1 MKFDGK
7 LVLITGAATG
17 IGRATARSLG
27 QLGARVVI
35 VDINE
40 DGAKEAA
47 KSVPGGKAVA
57 FRCNLANDQEVA
69 DLQRQV
75 ESSCGVV
82 DILINNAAKPPVTG
96 SILNV
101 GLDQFQAAFDVNV
114 LGYLRTIKAFLPGML
129 ERNAGHIVN
138 TSSAL
143 ALLPDP
149 PIRFMG
155 PYITSKGAQLSL
167 SYAYAHAL
175 SGTGVGISVFCPGI
189 TATAEMPGGVPP
201 SPPPGM
207 PAPEEFSIGV
217 PTRRTVR
224 VPAEHAAKV
233 LIEGLERDAF
243 LICSQSNYQP
253 DLIAFAS
260 AGYDPASIV
269 GEALGEAKRSLGA

>member
-114 LGYLRTIKAFLPGML
+114 LGYLRTIKAFCR
-129 ERNAGHIVN
+129 ECWSATRA
-138 TSSAL
+138 TSSTPRLHWRCFLIHRSASW
-143 ALLPDP
+143 A
-149 PIRFMG
+149 PI
-155 PYITSKGAQLSL
+155 
-167 SYAYAHAL
+167 
-175 SGTGVGISVFCPGI
+175 
-189 TATAEMPGGVPP
+189 
-201 SPPPGM
+201 SPQ
-207 PAPEEFSIGV
+207 
-217 PTRRTVR
+217 R
-224 VPAEHAAKV
+224 VPS
-233 LIEGLERDAF
+233 F
-243 LICSQSNYQP
+243 P
-253 DLIAFAS
+253 
-260 AGYDPASIV
+260 
-269 GEALGEAKRSLGA
+269 